1 MGNRTNELCSLRR
14 LKGEV
19 FDSRILKKGEW
30 VVVLVPEAA
39 CCCLLRWRLMTLN
52 SNYCETAVWG
62 VGLAAG
68 WSRFLKNRQ
77 FLKKS
82 VGDELNLEP
91 VNYNFELFTSGCR
104 WMRWNKGKDN
114 NSRNELKSRLGIL
127 WTDCS
132 FSSSSDTSSNCSVSL
147 WLGKL

>member
-1 MGNRTNELCSLRR
+1 MGCGSCPRSCLWL
-14 LKGEV
+14 L
-19 FDSRILKKGEW
+19 L
-30 VVVLVPEAA
+30 AA
-39 CCCLLRWRLMTLN
+39 VTTDDIKLFKLLRN
-52 SNYCETAVWG
+52 GC

-82 VGDELNLEP
+82 VGDKLNLEP

-127 WTDCS
+127 QTDCS
-132 FSSSSDTSSNCSVSL
+132 ISSPFDAASNCSGSL
-147 WLGKL
+147 

>member
-1 MGNRTNELCSLRR
+1 
-14 LKGEV
+14 
-19 FDSRILKKGEW
+19 
-30 VVVLVPEAA
+30 
-39 CCCLLRWRLMTLN
+39 MTLN

-114 NSRNELKSRLGIL
+114 NSRNELKTRLGISYRRTAHSHHL
-127 WTDCS
+127 LILPVTAQSRCDLESCRNEEKEY
-132 FSSSSDTSSNCSVSL
+132 FCRSVL
-147 WLGKL
+147 